1 MTDTQIAG
9 AFLLLA
15 VVAVLV
21 WRWLHGRSPASL
33 YHDEPITLT
42 DAQWREL
49 LLLDVKPRARKPLRP
64 GYTHDQTERRA

>member
-1 MTDTQIAG
+1 MSDVQVVG
-9 AFLLLA
+9 AFLLLT

-21 WRWLHGRSPASL
+21 WRWLNGRSPASL
-33 YHDEPITLT
+33 YRDEPITLT

-49 LLLDVKPRARKPLRP
+49 LLLEVKPRARKPLRP